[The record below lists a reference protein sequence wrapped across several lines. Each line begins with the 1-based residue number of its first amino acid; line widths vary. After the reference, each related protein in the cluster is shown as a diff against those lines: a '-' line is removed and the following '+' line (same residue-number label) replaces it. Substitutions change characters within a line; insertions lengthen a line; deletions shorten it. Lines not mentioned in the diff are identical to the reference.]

1 MPKLTLLRAAVIVSV
16 LALIGLVAGFLTFGS
31 TNLGP

>member
-1 MPKLTLLRAAVIVSV
+1 MPRLTLLRAAIVVSV